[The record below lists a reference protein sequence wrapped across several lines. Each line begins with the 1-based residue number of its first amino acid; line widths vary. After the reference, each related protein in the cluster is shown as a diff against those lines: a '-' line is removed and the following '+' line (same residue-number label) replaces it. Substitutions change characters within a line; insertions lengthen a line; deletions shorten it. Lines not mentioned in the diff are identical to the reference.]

1 MLGFQSLS
9 SFFQLL
15 YVVSVQQYSTETQPA
30 PTMASEGGTYAE
42 QRRYATPHRTDR
54 LSGTRARNWSGSGLR
69 RNGSRIGSRGGR
81 GFIYGSTQGGEPVF
95 YNTRGA
101 LWKSKRTPSASRQ
114 ISGQSAAE
122 ESSCMAQTVI
132 PTDLADFMATS
143 RSSNTVQSVGLTPR
157 RLAASR

>member
-1 MLGFQSLS
+1 M
-9 SFFQLL
+9 SFPCNN
-15 YVVSVQQYSTETQPA
+15 TA
-30 PTMASEGGTYAE
+30 PKHSQRLQWPRKRGTYAE

-69 RNGSRIGSRGGR
+69 RNGGRIGSRGGR
-81 GFIYGSTQGGEPVF
+81 GFIYGSPQGGEPVF